1 MCECPRKV
9 QTVLRADR
17 DEAPSVF
24 RLPAV
29 PRCLIVGRCGG
40 VACWDIPFDRALLV
54 PFFSEVSVL
63 QDFYALQELI

>member
-1 MCECPRKV
+1 M
-9 QTVLRADR
+9 
-17 DEAPSVF
+17 F

-40 VACWDIPFDRALLV
+40 VACWDIPLDRALLV

-63 QDFYALQELI
+63 HDFYALQELS